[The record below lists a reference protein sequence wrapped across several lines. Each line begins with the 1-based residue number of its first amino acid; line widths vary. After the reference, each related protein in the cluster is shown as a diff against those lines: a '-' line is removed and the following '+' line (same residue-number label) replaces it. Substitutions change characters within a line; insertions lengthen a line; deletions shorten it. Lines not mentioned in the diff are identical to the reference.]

1 MIILK
6 ITVISLLLKD
16 FKLRTEE
23 TDTER
28 AGRRRDREIGQER
41 QRQSPRH
48 KQRRKKPEITYL

>member
-28 AGRRRDREIGQER
+28 AGRRDERSEKRDRDRVQDINREEEN
-41 QRQSPRH
+41 
-48 KQRRKKPEITYL
+48 EITYL